1 MRSTPDFNIHWYHSL
16 QFRVS
21 AIFLTI
27 FFLIMV
33 TIIAVVSAIGDH
45 LIENQ
50 AYLKLSKAGD
60 KVVSELNQRTTIA
73 ESIVTS
79 MADIAKVIPS
89 EDKRFSSLMLSLLDR
104 AGSKHLIAG
113 GGTWPEPYILN
124 KNVERNS
131 HFWGRDKQG
140 KLNFYNDYNLPEGNG
155 YHHEEWYVPAQH
167 LGRNQRYWSKS
178 YTDPYSLQPMVTVT
192 APLYENEKFLGATTV
207 DLKLEGLQKL
217 LHEATQEF
225 GGYAFALDRNG
236 RFLSFPDDKLARLSN
251 PSSDEGS
258 LLPYITMEELAKEF
272 GTFESLAR
280 LLRIQNRSLNSPN
293 GIETDTLATL
303 LANDS
308 YQIDLPEAKII
319 ASLLSRPE
327 FKTSQ
332 RANKLIEQ
340 DHFLNEA
347 VFVTVTTMPK
357 TAWQIVTVMPN
368 SSARKD
374 AKALFNQLLMATIF
388 IVLIAIILVWALL
401 RYHLTYPLFQLTQQL
416 QEGLTDDH
424 RSQQLIKTTDKGEL
438 GALTHWFNRK
448 TEQLLES
455 QFQIQKLAFF
465 DPLTGLPNRR
475 LLYDRLN
482 QRLASAERQ
491 RCSGAVMFLD
501 LDHFKHLNDSLG
513 HSIGDE
519 LLIQVGNRLTEC
531 LRKEDTIARLGGD
544 EFVVIVALPR
554 LNQEQIYERARLVAN
569 KIIEALDVPFE
580 LNSNHFHITTSIGI
594 TFFNQVH
601 FGAEELLKQADTA
614 MYQAKSN
621 GRHHYCFFE
630 KDMQTK
636 ADERLRIE
644 AELRYAISHNELN
657 LVYQPQVNAD
667 GECESVETLLR
678 WSHPKRGFI
687 SPNEFIPIA
696 EESGL
701 IIQLGHWVIEQ
712 ACCQMKKWYHQ
723 GKSIRYIAVNVS
735 PLQFNQANFV
745 NDIKASIHRFQ
756 IKPEQLMLEITEGV
770 IIDDTETAITKMHTL
785 KELGVKISMD
795 DFGTGYSS
803 LTYLRLLPL
812 DELKIDKSFINDITT
827 DPNDAV
833 IVGNI
838 ISMTHELGYTV
849 IAEGVETLE
858 QQQVLLRQGCKH
870 YQGYYFSKP
879 LNEEDLEKYL
889 ICETLTA

>member
-1 MRSTPDFNIHWYHSL
+1 MRSTSDFNIHWYHSL

-60 KVVSELNQRTTIA
+60 KVVAELNQRTTIA
-73 ESIVTS
+73 ESIVIS
-79 MADIAKVIPS
+79 MADIAKVIPT
-89 EDKRFSSLMLSLLDR
+89 EDERFTSLMLSLLDR
-104 AGSKHLIAG
+104 AGSRHLIAG
-113 GGTWPEPYILN
+113 GGTWPEPYTFN
-124 KNVERNS
+124 KALERNS
-131 HFWGRDKQG
+131 HFWGRNQYG

-167 LGRNQRYWSKS
+167 LGKHQRYWSKS
-178 YTDPYSLQPMVTVT
+178 YTDPYSLQAMVTVT
-192 APLYENEKFLGATTV
+192 APIYDQDKFLGATTV

-236 RFLSFPDDKLARLSN
+236 RFLSFPDDKIARLTSPASN
-251 PSSDEGS
+251 KES
-258 LLPYITMEELAKEF
+258 LLPYKTMEELAKEF
-272 GTFESLAR
+272 RTFEPLAR
-280 LLRIQNRSLNSPN
+280 LLRLQNRSLNSHTD
-293 GIETDTLATL
+293 ISTDTLAAV

-308 YQIDLPEAKII
+308 YQIDIPEAKII
-319 ASLLSRPE
+319 ASLLSKPE
-327 FKTSQ
+327 TQKA
-332 RANKLIEQ
+332 RRVNKLIEQ
-340 DHFLNEA
+340 DFFLNEA
-347 VFVTVTTMPK
+347 VFVSVTMMPK

-374 AKALFNQLLMATIF
+374 AKALFNQLVMATIF
-388 IVLIAIILVWALL
+388 IVLIAMVLVWALL
-401 RYHLTYPLFQLTQQL
+401 RYHLTFPLSQLTQQL
-416 QEGLTDDH
+416 QQGLRDDQ
-424 RSQQLIKTTDKGEL
+424 RSQELIKTTDKGEL

-455 QFQIQKLAFF
+455 QFQIKKLAFF

-482 QRLASAERQ
+482 QRLASSARQ

-554 LNQEQIYERARLVAN
+554 LNQDQIYERARIVAN
-569 KIIEALDVPFE
+569 KIIAALDVPFE

-594 TFFNQVH
+594 TFFNQAH

-644 AELRYAISHNELN
+644 AELRYAISHGELN
-657 LVYQPQVNAD
+657 LVYQPQVNAE
-667 GECESVETLLR
+667 GECESVEALLR
-678 WSHPKRGFI
+678 WKHPKRGFI
-687 SPNEFIPIA
+687 SPDEFIPIA

-701 IIQLGHWVIEQ
+701 IIPLGHWVIEQ
-712 ACCQMKKWYHQ
+712 ACSQMKNWYNQ
-723 GKSIRYIAVNVS
+723 GQPIRYVAINVS
-735 PLQFNQANFV
+735 PLQFNQMNFV
-745 NDIKASIHRFQ
+745 NDIQACIHRFQ
-756 IKPEQLMLEITEGV
+756 ITPEQLMLEITEGV
-770 IIDDTETAITKMHTL
+770 IIDDTEVAITKMHAL
-785 KELGVKISMD
+785 KELGVRISMD

-838 ISMTHELGYTV
+838 ISMTHELGYSV

-858 QQQVLLRQGCKH
+858 QQRLLFEQGCKH

-879 LNEEDLEKYL
+879 LNELDLESYL
-889 ICETLTA
+889 SREILTA

>member
-1 MRSTPDFNIHWYHSL
+1 MRSKPDFNIHWYHSL

-73 ESIVTS
+73 ESIVIS
-79 MADIAKVIPS
+79 MADIAKVIPA
-89 EDKRFSSLMLSLLDR
+89 EDERFASLMLSLLDR
-104 AGSKHLIAG
+104 AGAKHLIAG
-113 GGTWPEPYILN
+113 GGTWPEPYAFN
-124 KNVERNS
+124 KDLERNS
-131 HFWGRDKQG
+131 HFWGRDQYG
-140 KLNFYNDYNLPEGNG
+140 KLNFYNDYNQPDGNG
-155 YHHEEWYVPAQH
+155 YHHEEWYVPAKH
-167 LGRNQRYWSKS
+167 LGASQRYWSKS

-192 APLYENEKFLGATTV
+192 APLYNNETFLGATTV

-217 LHEATQEF
+217 LQEATKEF

-236 RFLSFPDDKLARLSN
+236 RFLSFPDDKIARLSLT
-251 PSSDEGS
+251 SSEDES
-258 LLPYITMEELAKEF
+258 PLPYITMEELADKF
-272 GTFESLAR
+272 QTFEPLAR
-280 LLRIQNRSLNSPN
+280 ILRIQNNSFN
-293 GIETDTLATL
+293 TYKGFQTDTIATV

-319 ASLLSRPE
+319 ASLLSRSE
-327 FKTSQ
+327 VQTSPKI
-332 RANKLIEQ
+332 NELIEQ
-340 DHFLNEA
+340 DYFLNEA

-374 AKALFNQLLMATIF
+374 AKALFNQLVMATIF
-388 IVLIAIILVWALL
+388 IVLIAMMLVLALL
-401 RYHLTYPLFQLTQQL
+401 RYHLTSPLFQLTQQL
-416 QEGLTDDH
+416 QQGLTDDH
-424 RSQQLIKTTDKGEL
+424 RSQQLIQTTDKGEL

-455 QFQIQKLAFF
+455 QFQIKKLAFF

-554 LNQEQIYERARLVAN
+554 LNQEQIYERARIVAN

-580 LNSNHFHITTSIGI
+580 LNSNQYHITTSIGI
-594 TFFNQVH
+594 TFFNQAQ

-630 KDMQTK
+630 TDMQKK

-657 LVYQPQVNAD
+657 LVYQPQVNSD
-667 GECESVETLLR
+667 GECESVEALLR
-678 WSHPKRGFI
+678 WNHPKRGFV
-687 SPNEFIPIA
+687 SPDEFIPIA

-701 IIQLGHWVIEQ
+701 IIPLGHWVIEQ
-712 ACCQMKKWYHQ
+712 ACSQMRKWHSQ

-745 NDIKASIHRFQ
+745 NDVKASIHRFQ
-756 IKPEQLMLEITEGV
+756 INPDELMLEITEGV
-770 IIDDTETAITKMHTL
+770 IIDDTESAITKMHTL

-838 ISMTHELGYTV
+838 ISMTHELGYSV

-858 QQQVLLRQGCKH
+858 QQQLLLKQGCKH

-879 LNEEDLEKYL
+879 LHEDDLDKFLTY
-889 ICETLTA
+889 ETLTA